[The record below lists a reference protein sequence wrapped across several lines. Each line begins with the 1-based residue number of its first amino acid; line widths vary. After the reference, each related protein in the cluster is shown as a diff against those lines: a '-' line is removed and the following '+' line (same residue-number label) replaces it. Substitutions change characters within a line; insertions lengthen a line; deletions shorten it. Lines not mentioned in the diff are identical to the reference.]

1 MSLIYKEEV
10 YSIVGACMEVHK
22 ELGNGFL
29 EGIYQEA
36 LEVEFI
42 KQKIPFE
49 REKQLE
55 VCYKGKILKKN
66 YFADFVCNQN
76 IIVEMKAVK
85 SITEEHSAQI
95 FNYLKATG
103 LQLGV
108 LVNFGEPSLN
118 YKRIICTSGAY
129 KFCKSN

>member
-55 VCYKGKILKKN
+55 VCYKGKILKKK
-66 YFADFVCNQN
+66 YFADFVCYQN

-108 LVNFGEPSLN
+108 LVNFGESSLN
-118 YKRIICTSGAY
+118 YKRIICT
-129 KFCKSN
+129 